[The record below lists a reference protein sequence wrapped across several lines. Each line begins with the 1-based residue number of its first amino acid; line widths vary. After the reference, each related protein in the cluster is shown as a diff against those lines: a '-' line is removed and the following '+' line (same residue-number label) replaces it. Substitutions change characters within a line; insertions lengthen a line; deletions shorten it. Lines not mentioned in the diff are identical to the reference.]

1 MSKKIMSI
9 ILTACMML
17 TCLSVSFTAQ
27 AVTTDAESVSA
38 SIDTESVSAD
48 YGLCD
53 DVQDGQILQCWNWS
67 YNGIKNNMQ
76 KIAEQGFTAVQTSPI
91 QTTKESTQG
100 KTMAGSWWVF
110 YQPSNFTIETSSQ
123 NALGTKTEFKAMCE
137 EAHKYGVKV
146 IVDAVLN
153 HMANKTGNDLSDT
166 IPSDIKNDSSCWHDI
181 SKNSWYDS
189 RYDITQYCMDGLP
202 DLNTSNSKVQNYA
215 ISFLKECI
223 DAGADGFRFD
233 GAKHIETP
241 VDSGCSSQFWPNVLN
256 ATTSYA
262 KSTRGI
268 TPYYYGEVLDK
279 TTGNN
284 DQGSGSSVVSSY
296 TSYMSITMSS
306 VSNSIRNS
314 VNSNDASGAKG
325 SDFYLDDGSS
335 VAGTKAVLWN
345 ESHDTY
351 ANGSSSGQSDTTMK
365 KTWAMVGSRANACSM
380 YLARPTSTGSTIGTA
395 SVTAWGDAEVKAVNQ
410 FKNYFAGQSEYLSTS
425 GSIAYNERGTS
436 GVVLVNLGGSS
447 TSVSVTANKMAAGTY
462 IDQITGNTFTVSG
475 GKISGNIG
483 STGIAVVYNAV
494 TTPKATVT
502 PGSKNYNTDTLTLT
516 LNYSNAT
523 SGQYSIDGG
532 SYTSYTDG
540 KTITIGSGLAYG
552 TKTTV
557 SVKASDG
564 STTSDPVTYTY
575 TKVDP
580 SLTQKVYFDNSS
592 YNWSSV
598 YAYIY
603 DETSSTE
610 VSAWPGVKMTLDS
623 STGYYVTEVPAGFE
637 NGLVIFTESSTA
649 TTNRY
654 PADMEPGLELNGDTK
669 LFKSGNTWVSYTP
682 VVTTTATPSTTVT
695 VTQATTASVPSNRI
709 LIGDA
714 NLSTA
719 ITISDATEVQMHSVE
734 MKTLTDDYF
743 TAADAD
749 QNGTV
754 NVKDATAIQCYIA
767 GLTSSGSYC
776 GTYIGGTDP
785 TTPVTTSPTPTTV
798 PVTTTP
804 VSSSTIYFNA
814 GHWTEAG
821 AWFSVYAWDGN
832 GGETFV
838 KMSEVESGV
847 YSADLGG
854 SYANVIFCRND
865 PAKTSVDWSSAWN
878 QTADLTVQSGCNY
891 FTINSGE
898 WTGATGT
905 WSVYGGS
912 VVNPT
917 TPITTTPTTTPVSG
931 STIYFNAGHWTEAG
945 AWFSVYAWD
954 GNGGETFVKMT
965 EVSSGVYSADLGG
978 SYSNVI
984 FCRNDPAKT
993 SVDWSSV
1000 WNQTADLTVQSGCNY
1015 FTINSGEWTG
1025 ATGTWST
1032 Y

>member
-1 MSKKIMSI
+1 
-9 ILTACMML
+9 MML
-17 TCLSVSFTAQ
+17 SCLTVASFSTQAVTTDADSVSA
-27 AVTTDAESVSA
+27 TTDAESVS
-38 SIDTESVSAD
+38 D

-67 YNGIKNNMQ
+67 YNGIKNNMK
-76 KIAEQGFTAVQTSPI
+76 KIAEQGFTAIQTSPI

-100 KTMAGSWWVF
+100 KTMGGSWWVF

-153 HMANKTGNDLSDT
+153 HMANKSGNDLSGT
-166 IPSDIKNDSSCWHDI
+166 IPSDIRNDSSCWHDI
-181 SKNSWYDS
+181 SKNSWYAS
-189 RYDITQYCMDGLP
+189 RYDITQYCMGGLP

-241 VDSGCSSQFWPNVLN
+241 VDSGCASQFWPNVLN

-262 KSTRGI
+262 KSSRGI

-279 TTGNN
+279 TTG
-284 DQGSGSSVVSSY
+284 DSDGGSGSSVVGSY

-314 VNSNDASGAKG
+314 VNGGDANGAKR

-351 ANGSSSGQSDTTMK
+351 ANGSSSGQSDTTLK

-380 YLARPTSTGSTIGTA
+380 YLARPTSTSSTIGTA

-447 TSVSVTANKMAAGTY
+447 ASVNVPANKMAAGTY
-462 IDQITGNTFTVSG
+462 TDQITGSTFTVSG

-483 STGIAVVYNAV
+483 STGVAVVYNAV
-494 TTPKATVT
+494 TKPTASVT
-502 PGSKNYNTDTLTLT
+502 PGSQTYKTDTLSLT
-516 LNYSNAT
+516 LKYSNAT
-523 SGQYSIDGG
+523 SGQYSIDGS
-532 SYTSYTDG
+532 SYTSFTNG
-540 KTITIGSGLAYG
+540 QTITIGSGLAYG

-580 SLTQKVYFDNSS
+580 SQTQKVYFDNSS

-603 DETSSTE
+603 VDENNQNA
-610 VSAWPGVKMTLDS
+610 AWPGVAMTKDS
-623 STGYYVTEVPAGFE
+623 STGYYVIEVPE
-637 NGLVIFTESSTA
+637 NLTNGYVIFTESYSA

-654 PADMEPGLELNGDTK
+654 PADGETGCELAGRTM
-669 LFKSGNTWVSYTP
+669 LFKAGNTWVEYTP
-682 VVTTTATPSTTVT
+682 QVTTTAPVTTVAPTT
-695 VTQATTASVPSNRI
+695 VPATTAPQNRI

-714 NLSTA
+714 NLSGA
-719 ITISDATEVQMHSVE
+719 ITISDATEVQMHCSE
-734 MKTLTDDYF
+734 MKTLTGDYF

-749 QNGTV
+749 KNGTV
-754 NVKDATAIQCYIA
+754 NVKDATAIQSYIA
-767 GLTSSGSYC
+767 GLTASSGSC
-776 GTYIGGTDP
+776 GTYIGGTVDP
-785 TTPVTTSPTPTTV
+785 TTPSTTVAPTTV
-798 PVTTTP
+798 APTTAP
-804 VSSSTIYFNA
+804 VSGNYIYYKNTNNWSNVNA
-814 GHWTEAG
+814 YYWSDADTTMTS
-821 AWFSVYAWDGN
+821 WP
-832 GGETFV
+832 
-838 KMSEVESGV
+838 GV
-847 YSADLGG
+847 AM
-854 SYANVIFCRND
+854 
-865 PAKTSVDWSSAWN
+865 TSVGDNTYRIEVPASAQYIIFN
-878 QTADLTVQSGCNY
+878 NGSAQTDDLTLQGMNKIY
-891 FTINSGE
+891 NN
-898 WTGATGT
+898 GT
-905 WSVYGGS
+905 WSDYG

-917 TPITTTPTTTPVSG
+917 TPTPTTPSG
-931 STIYFNAGHWTEAG
+931 SYTVQFTNSLSWSGTISCYYWSDSNT
-945 AWFSVYAWD
+945 
-954 GNGGETFVKMT
+954 TMT
-965 EVSSGVYSADLGG
+965 SWPGVAMTSQGTNDYGQTVYSCTVPSDATYIIFNNG
-978 SYSNVI
+978 SSQ
-984 FCRNDPAKT
+984 T
-993 SVDWSSV
+993 VDIPFDGSALNFYAESTTT
-1000 WNQTADLTVQSGCNY
+1000 NGKYNY
-1015 FTINSGEWTG
+1015 
-1025 ATGTWST
+1025 GTW
-1032 Y
+1032 